1 MLRRLLDPPSRWVLG
16 QLFGLRSLAVFPLIW
31 TYRLTDQQ
39 AIIDADCERWAD
51 LLWMKPDDRFR
62 LLGRFLFAF
71 PEFRSVYYHRLS
83 FGNPAGALAARICQL
98 IWKGVPGIDLSGT
111 PIGPGLFISHGQA
124 TILSAERIGAN
135 LQVHQGVT
143 VGWDY
148 RGDRRPI
155 IGDDVFIGAGAKVL
169 GAITIGDGARIGA
182 NAVVLCDVPAGA
194 TAVGIPARVLPA
206 HTGASPDGSPAC

>member
-16 QLFGLRSLAVFPLIW
+16 QLLSWRSLAVLPLVW

-39 AIIDADCERWAD
+39 SVIDADCERWAD
-51 LLWMKPDDRFR
+51 LLWMGPDQRFR

-83 FGNPAGALAARICQL
+83 FGNPAGALAARLCQL
-98 IWKGVPGIDLSGT
+98 VWKGVPGIDLSGT

-194 TAVGIPARVLPA
+194 TAAGVPAVIRCDPASISGLP
-206 HTGASPDGSPAC
+206 S